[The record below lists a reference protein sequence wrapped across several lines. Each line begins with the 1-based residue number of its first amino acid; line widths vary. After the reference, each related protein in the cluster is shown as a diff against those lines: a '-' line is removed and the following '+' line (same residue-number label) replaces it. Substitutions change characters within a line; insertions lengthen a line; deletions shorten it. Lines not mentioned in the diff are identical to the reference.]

1 MAIKQGLGEFYKSE
15 VKKNI
20 TEQELKK
27 YKVRIKNE
35 DGEYEEL
42 SAKELKK
49 YLEDMFD
56 GGRTITLA
64 DKIMIQDGIVNS
76 QWKRRQELLE
86 LLQQIKLGDEAA
98 DDYKTEKPA

>member
-1 MAIKQGLGEFYKSE
+1 M
-15 VKKNI
+15 KKNI

-27 YKVRIKNE
+27 YTVKVKNE

-42 SAKELKK
+42 SSKELKK
-49 YLEDMFD
+49 YLMDLFD

-64 DKIMIQDGIVNS
+64 DKTMIKDGIVNS

-86 LLQQIKLGDEAA
+86 LLQQIKLADEAA
-98 DDYKTEKPA
+98 DGYEKKKAA